1 MVPWGAAMDRTREYA
16 YDERDGGKERR
27 RRRRRAVKSSG
38 RKRLTM

>member
-1 MVPWGAAMDRTREYA
+1 MDRTREYA

-27 RRRRRAVKSSG
+27 RRRRAVKSSG